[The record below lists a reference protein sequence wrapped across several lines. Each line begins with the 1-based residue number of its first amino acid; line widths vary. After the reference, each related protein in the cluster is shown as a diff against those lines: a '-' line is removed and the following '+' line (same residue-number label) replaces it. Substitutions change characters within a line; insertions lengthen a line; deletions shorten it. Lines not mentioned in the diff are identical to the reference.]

1 VAVGGLGSAGG
12 SVRKYVLV
20 RGLYSLVTLWLL
32 ITIIFVMVRLTGD
45 PVAMKGEVGA
55 DAAYLEQVRRN
66 WGLDK
71 PFYYQYAGFIG
82 NLLRGDFGHS
92 FEKSLPVRDIYFE
105 RLPNSLKLGFAAFV
119 ISIVLGVPLGMLS
132 ALRVNTWWDSAG
144 KLIALVGLS
153 MPGFFVGMVLIIVF
167 GVGLGWLPVLG
178 KGPSAFVW
186 SNPMTWVPF
195 WFRDWGHLIMPAFA
209 LGWYFSGAML
219 RITRS
224 GMLDVLGSDYI
235 KLVRLKGVPERM
247 VVAKHA
253 FKNSMIP
260 VLTFAGLNLL
270 IMVNVAVVI
279 EVIFN
284 WPGVGQLLY
293 DGLSNRDFPMVQG
306 VVLMSGLMIVVL
318 NFVIDVLYGYVDPR
332 IRLSR

>member
-1 VAVGGLGSAGG
+1 VKRYILTRAF
-12 SVRKYVLV
+12 
-20 RGLYSLVTLWLL
+20 YSLITLWLL
-32 ITIIFVMVRLTGD
+32 ATIVFGMVRLTGD
-45 PVAMKGEVGA
+45 PVKMRGEVGA
-55 DAAYLEQVRRN
+55 DAAYLDQIRRN

-71 PFYYQYAGFIG
+71 PLHEQYISFIG

-92 FEKSLPVRDIYFE
+92 FEKSLPVGTIYFE
-105 RLPNSLKLGFAAFV
+105 RFPNSLKLGFSAFV

-132 ALRVNTWWDSAG
+132 AFKVNTWWDNFG
-144 KLIALVGLS
+144 KVIALLGLS
-153 MPGFFVGMVLIIVF
+153 IPGFFVGLVLIIIF
-167 GVGLGWLPVLG
+167 GVELGWFPVLG

-186 SNPMTWVPF
+186 GDPSTWVTF
-195 WFRDWGHLIMPAFA
+195 WFQDWHYLAMPAFA
-209 LGWYFSGAML
+209 LGWYFSGAMV

-224 GMLDVLGSDYI
+224 GMLEVLGSDYI

-247 VVAKHA
+247 VMAKHA
-253 FKNSMIP
+253 LKNSMIP
-260 VLTFAGLNLL
+260 ILTLAGLNLL
-270 IMVNVAVVI
+270 VMVNVAVVI

-318 NFVIDVLYGYVDPR
+318 NFVIDALYGYVDPR

>member
-1 VAVGGLGSAGG
+1 VK
-12 SVRKYVLV
+12 RYILV
-20 RGLYSLVTLWLL
+20 RALYSLVTLWLL
-32 ITIIFVMVRLTGD
+32 VTIIFGMVRLTGD
-45 PVAMKGEVGA
+45 PVQMKGEVGA
-55 DAAYLEQVRRN
+55 DPVYLEELKKR

-71 PFYYQYAGFIG
+71 SLPQQYASFIG
-82 NLLRGDFGHS
+82 KLLQGDFGHS

-132 ALRVNTWWDSAG
+132 ALRVNTWWDNLG
-144 KLIALVGLS
+144 KMIALVGLS
-153 MPGFFVGMVLIIVF
+153 MPGFFVGMVLIIIF
-167 GVGLGWLPVLG
+167 GIELGWLPVLG
-178 KGPSAFVW
+178 KGRSAFVW
-186 SNPMTWVPF
+186 SSPSTWLTF
-195 WFRDWGHLIMPAFA
+195 WFRDWLHLIMPSFA

-253 FKNSMIP
+253 LKNSMIP

-318 NFVIDVLYGYVDPR
+318 NFTIDVLYGYVDPR

>member
-1 VAVGGLGSAGG
+1 M
-12 SVRKYVLV
+12 RKYILL
-20 RGLYSLVTLWLL
+20 RALYSVVTLWLL
-32 ITIIFVMVRLTGD
+32 VTIIFGLVRLTGD
-45 PVAMKGEVGA
+45 PVLMKAEAGA
-55 DAAYLEQVRRN
+55 DAAYLAELRRQ
-66 WGLDK
+66 WGLDRDL
-71 PFYYQYAGFIG
+71 PHQYASFIA
-82 NLLRGDFGHS
+82 NLLQGDFGHS

-132 ALRVNTWWDSAG
+132 ALKVNSGWDNVG
-144 KLIALVGLS
+144 KMVALLGLS

-167 GVGLGWLPVLG
+167 GIELGWFPVLG
-178 KGPSAFVW
+178 KGRSMLIGSDPSSW
-186 SNPMTWVPF
+186 LTF
-195 WFRDWGHLIMPAFA
+195 WFRDWPHLVMPAFA

-253 FKNSMIP
+253 LKNSMIP

-306 VVLMSGLMIVVL
+306 VVLMSGLMIVML
-318 NFVIDVLYGYVDPR
+318 NFTIDVLYGYVDPR

>member
-1 VAVGGLGSAGG
+1 MKTYILMRAF
-12 SVRKYVLV
+12 
-20 RGLYSLVTLWLL
+20 YSLITLWLL
-32 ITIIFVMVRLTGD
+32 VTVIFAMVRLTGD
-45 PVAMKGEVGA
+45 PVAMKAEAGA
-55 DAAYLEQVRRN
+55 DAAYVARLRHD
-66 WGLDK
+66 WGLDQ
-71 PFYYQYAGFIG
+71 PLHWQYLNFIG
-82 NLLRGDFGHS
+82 RLLTGNFGHS

-105 RLPNSLKLGFAAFV
+105 RLPNSLKLGFAAFA
-119 ISIVLGVPLGMLS
+119 ISIVLGVPFGMLS
-132 ALRVNTWWDSAG
+132 ALKVNSWWDNAG
-144 KLIALVGLS
+144 KAIALFGLS
-153 MPGFFVGMVLIIVF
+153 MPGFFVGLVLIIVF
-167 GVGLGWLPVLG
+167 GIGLGWLPVLG
-178 KGPSAFVW
+178 KGRSALVAGDPSTW
-186 SNPMTWVPF
+186 MTF
-195 WFRDWGHLIMPAFA
+195 WFRDWAHLVMPAFA
-209 LGWYFSGAML
+209 LGWYFSGSML

-224 GMLDVLGSDYI
+224 GMLEVLGSDYI

-284 WPGVGQLLY
+284 WPGVGQLLV

-306 VVLMSGLMIVVL
+306 VVLMNGLMIVLL
-318 NFVIDVLYGYVDPR
+318 NFTIDVLYGYVDPR

>member
-1 VAVGGLGSAGG
+1 M
-12 SVRKYVLV
+12 RRYILV
-20 RGLYSLVTLWLL
+20 RALYSVVTLWLL
-32 ITIIFVMVRLTGD
+32 VSIVFALVRLTGD
-45 PVAMKGEVGA
+45 PVKMKGEVGA
-55 DAAYLEQVRRN
+55 DAVYLEQLRHN

-71 PFYYQYAGFIG
+71 PFYLQYASFLG

-105 RLPNSLKLGFAAFV
+105 RLPNSLKLGFAALA
-119 ISIVLGVPLGMLS
+119 ISLALGVPFGMLS
-132 ALRVNTWWDSAG
+132 ALKVNSGWDSAG
-144 KLIALVGLS
+144 KLVALLGMS
-153 MPGFFVGMVLIIVF
+153 MPGFFVGLVLIIIF

-178 KGPSAFVW
+178 KGASAFVW
-186 SNPMTWVPF
+186 SNPATWLPF
-195 WFRDWGHLIMPAFA
+195 WFRDWQYLAMPAFA

-235 KLVRLKGVPERM
+235 KLVRLKGVPERA
-247 VVAKHA
+247 VVARHA
-253 FKNSMIP
+253 LKNSMIP

-306 VVLMSGLMIVVL
+306 VVLMSGLMIVLL
-318 NFVIDVLYGYVDPR
+318 NFAIDVLYGYVDPR

>member
-1 VAVGGLGSAGG
+1 M
-12 SVRKYVLV
+12 RKYILV
-20 RGLYSLVTLWLL
+20 RALYSLITLWLL
-32 ITIIFVMVRLTGD
+32 VSIVFALVRLTGD
-45 PVAMKGEVGA
+45 PVKMKGEVGA
-55 DAAYLEQVRRN
+55 DAVFLEQLRRN
-66 WGLDK
+66 WGLDR
-71 PFYYQYAGFIG
+71 PVYVQYASFIG
-82 NLLRGDFGHS
+82 NLVRGDFGHS
-92 FEKSLPVRDIYFE
+92 FEKSLAVRDIYFE
-105 RLPNSLKLGFAAFV
+105 RLPNSLKLGFAAFA
-119 ISIVLGVPLGMLS
+119 ISIALGVPFGMLS
-132 ALRVNTWWDSAG
+132 ALKVNTGWDNLG
-144 KLIALVGLS
+144 KMVALLGMS
-153 MPGFFVGMVLIIVF
+153 MPGFFVGLVLIIVF

-186 SNPMTWVPF
+186 NNPATWVPF
-195 WFRDWGHLIMPAFA
+195 WFRDWQYLAMPAFA

-235 KLVRLKGVPERM
+235 KLVRLKGVPERA
-247 VVAKHA
+247 VVARHA
-253 FKNSMIP
+253 LKNSMIP

-318 NFVIDVLYGYVDPR
+318 NFAIDVLYGYVDPR

>member
-1 VAVGGLGSAGG
+1 M
-12 SVRKYVLV
+12 RKYILV
-20 RGLYSLVTLWLL
+20 RALYSLITLWLL
-32 ITIIFVMVRLTGD
+32 VTIIFAMVRLTGD
-45 PVAMKGEVGA
+45 PVLMKAEPGA
-55 DAAYLEQVRRN
+55 DAVYLAELRRQ
-66 WGLDK
+66 WGLDQAL
-71 PFYYQYAGFIG
+71 FWQYASFLG
-82 NLLRGDFGHS
+82 NLLQGDFGHS

-119 ISIVLGVPLGMLS
+119 ISIVIGVPLGMLS
-132 ALRVNTWWDSAG
+132 ALKVNTWWDNLG
-144 KLIALVGLS
+144 KMIALVGLS
-153 MPGFFVGMVLIIVF
+153 MPGFFVGMVLIIIF
-167 GVGLGWLPVLG
+167 GIELGWLPVLG
-178 KGPSAFVW
+178 KGSTNFRWGAPS
-186 SNPMTWVPF
+186 TWLPF
-195 WFRDWGHLIMPAFA
+195 WFRDWQYLIMPAFA

-224 GMLDVLGSDYI
+224 GMLDVMGSDYI

-253 FKNSMIP
+253 LKNSMIP

-270 IMVNVAVVI
+270 IMVNVAIVI

-318 NFVIDVLYGYVDPR
+318 NFTIDVLYGYVDPR